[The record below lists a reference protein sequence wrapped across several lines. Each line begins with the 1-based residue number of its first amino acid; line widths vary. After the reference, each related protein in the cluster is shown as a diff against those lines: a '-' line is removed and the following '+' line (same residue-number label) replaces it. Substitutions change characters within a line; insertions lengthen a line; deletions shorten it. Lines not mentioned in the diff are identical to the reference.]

1 MKPIITLAVAVFCF
15 LTLSLSMQAHAF
27 SLFGKFETVTANEDG
42 VVAIPVDQVND
53 GKAHYFDYKAKGKEI
68 RFFLVR
74 SADGVIRAA
83 FDACDVCYRSRK
95 GYSQS
100 GDYMVC
106 NNCGMRFHSTR
117 INVVKGGCNPSP
129 LKRER
134 RGDQMIIRAEDILS
148 GARYF

>member
-1 MKPIITLAVAVFCF
+1 MKSIRLVTVLALCLLA
-15 LTLSLSMQAHAF
+15 LSLALQAQAF
-27 SLFGKFETVTANEDG
+27 SIFGKFQTVAPDQNG
-42 VVAIPVDQVND
+42 VAAIPVDQVND
-53 GKAHYFDYKAKGKEI
+53 GKAHYFKYMADGKEI
-68 RFFLVR
+68 RFFLIK
-74 SADGVIRAA
+74 SKDGVIRAA

-129 LKRER
+129 LR
-134 RGDQMIIRAEDILS
+134 RVKKDGQMLITKQDILS